1 MTFRLD
7 ATDTTKNVKSA
18 KNVNLKKKKKIFAMF
33 RFFVGTADEKFKHFF
48 IEVPGTFDEKM
59 LFFFLHFPFSFATN
73 KYFCE
78 LGKCWTWIWA

>member
-18 KNVNLKKKKKIFAMF
+18 KNVKKKKIIITFFAMF

-48 IEVPGTFDEKM
+48 IEVPGTFDGKM
-59 LFFFLHFPFSFATN
+59 LFFLHFPFSFATN
-73 KYFCE
+73 KCFCE
-78 LGKCWTWIWA
+78 LGKC